1 MGAMSGLERPHVCV
15 LAPMRIELEPVVRLL
30 DLVAVDDDGP
40 APRRY
45 RGIVG
50 DLAVDA
56 WLTDIGMGPA
66 TAAAREAVA
75 DGADWIVVCGVAGG
89 VGDTVDIG
97 DLIVPESVV
106 DRSTGR
112 RYRPAPAQPP
122 RSTPHGEISCGD
134 DLITDPV
141 TLAAMA
147 AQGIVAVDMETAA
160 IAAVCE
166 AAGRTW
172 TVFRAISDHAAG
184 GLVDAALFALTGPD
198 GRSDPAAIARY
209 LDEDPAR
216 RERLTRLASDTA
228 RATEAAATATAAFCR
243 SLAGLPG
250 RPR

>member
-1 MGAMSGLERPHVCV
+1 MDSSSTPERPRRIGV
-15 LAPMRIELEPVVRLL
+15 LVPMRIELDPVVRLL

-45 RGIVG
+45 RGNVG
-50 DLAVDA
+50 ELAVDA

-66 TAAAREAVA
+66 TVAAREAVA

-97 DLIVPESVV
+97 DLVVPESVV

-112 RYRPAPAQPP
+112 RFQPAQPP
-122 RSTPHGEISCGD
+122 HSTPRGEISCGD
-134 DLITDPV
+134 DLITDPA

-160 IAAVCE
+160 VAAVCDE
-166 AAGRTW
+166 AGRPW
-172 TVFRAISDHAAG
+172 TVLRAISDHAAG
-184 GLVDAALFALTGPD
+184 GLVDAALFALTEPD

-209 LDEDPAR
+209 LDEDPTR
-216 RERLTRLASDTA
+216 RERLARLASDTA